1 MAILPGNKRN
11 YQQKNFGTPIR
22 AQCMGAAV
30 LDLLLDPIELPPL
43 QKHIQRMS
51 LNEEERA
58 LQLRKRARVR
68 KCVVIANDLTEN
80 LSL

>member
-1 MAILPGNKRN
+1 
-11 YQQKNFGTPIR
+11 
-22 AQCMGAAV
+22 MGAAV